1 VKPLHPRRIRP
12 SRLQSGFTLAE
23 LAIVLIIVAL
33 LLGGLLM
40 PLSMQTDLRRYAD
53 TKKSMDEIKEALIGF
68 ALANGR
74 LPCPADPLIADSTGN
89 AGVERVGGCAT
100 AATQVGV
107 IPWVTLNVAETDQWG
122 RRFKYRVTYQ
132 FADSPNTT
140 PALGTEVPV
149 CAATAINS
157 SFALC
162 AWGDMKVQNRDPT
175 SKTAYDIA
183 SLRLPAVFLSAG
195 KNGYGAYTPQGGV
208 YAPVPASN
216 VDEAT
221 NAAAVPVPPV
231 TLISRDKAD
240 ISTPC
245 SDTAGATPM
254 CEFDDL
260 VAWIPLTTLMNRM
273 VVSGRLP

>member
-1 VKPLHPRRIRP
+1 MHPP
-12 SRLQSGFTLAE
+12 RLEPGFTLAE
-23 LAIVLIIVAL
+23 LAIVLVIVGF

-40 PLSMQTDLRRYAD
+40 PLSMQTDLRRISD
-53 TKKSMDEIKEALIGF
+53 TRKSMDEIKEALIGF

-74 LPCPADPLIADSTGN
+74 LPCPADPTIPDSTGN
-89 AGVERVGGCAT
+89 AGVERATCAT
-100 AATQVGV
+100 AATQIGV

-132 FADSPNTT
+132 FADAIGTTLTLGSESPACIPTIT
-140 PALGTEVPV
+140 PTQ
-149 CAATAINS
+149 S

-162 AWGDMKVQNRDPT
+162 AWGDMKVQNRDYT
-175 SKTAYDIA
+175 SKSLYDIA

-195 KNGYGAYTPQGGV
+195 KNGYGAYTPQGTI
-208 YAPVPASN
+208 YAPVPATN
-216 VDEAT
+216 VDETT
-221 NAAAVPVPPV
+221 NATAATVAFV
-231 TLISRDKAD
+231 SRDKTD
-240 ISTPC
+240 ISTSC
-245 SDTAGATPM
+245 SDTAVGTPV